1 MDRNPDEIE
10 CVRGDSIGSIV
21 VEGKRGTELNL
32 GIQSKI
38 IRVEK
43 PQRLRIGSSQ
53 QHGGVVGIAIVIQI
67 GGSTLRTIGV
77 IGGPIDV
84 KAKRRTG
91 W

>member
-32 GIQSKI
+32 GIQTKI

-67 GGSTLRTIGV
+67 GGGTLRTIGV
-77 IGGPIDV
+77 IGGTIDV